1 MAMNNNFEEY
11 LDEIRTKLL
20 TSEADI
26 VEKPLNYG
34 RQLILTKGNDKAVLC
49 VYNGKKG
56 YKLVWGQ
63 QVNSLS
69 QLCQNI
75 LQQDQELKV
84 DLSVPRVIFQDW
96 PGFNGLW
103 IGSDESGKGDYFGPL
118 VVAAVC
124 LQEQEAKA
132 LIAAGVKDCKVLTD
146 KKVLAL
152 ATIIKNIAPNHC
164 VLTMK
169 PQVYNSRYAEIRA
182 QGLNLNALL
191 ANGHLNAIGGV
202 LKLRPECQWV
212 LIDQFT
218 REQVLLHQLQIN
230 YPGLRTVHQQPR
242 AEADIAVAAA
252 SVLARAGFLNC
263 MQELAKA
270 VGLEDLPKGAGP
282 QVNEVAQYLIRQH
295 GQKILGQ
302 IAKLH
307 FANTQTLKK

>member
-1 MAMNNNFEEY
+1 MNNNFEEY
-11 LDEIRTKLL
+11 IDEIKCKLL
-20 TSEADI
+20 TSEANI
-26 VEKPLNYG
+26 IEKPLNYG

-63 QVNSLS
+63 NVNGLS
-69 QLCQNI
+69 QLCQKI
-75 LQQDQELKV
+75 LQQDYKLKA
-84 DLSVPRVIFQDW
+84 DLNAPSIVFQDW

-103 IGSDESGKGDYFGPL
+103 TGSDESGKGDYFGPL

-124 LQEQEAKA
+124 LQEKEAKD
-132 LIAAGVKDCKVLTD
+132 LIAAGIKDCKVLTD

-152 ATIIKNIAPNHC
+152 ATIIKNVVPSHC
-164 VLTMK
+164 VLIMK
-169 PQVYNSRYAEIRA
+169 PQVYNFRYAEIRK

-191 ANGHLNAIGGV
+191 TNGHFNAISGV

-218 REQVLLHQLQIN
+218 REQVLLQKLQIK
-230 YPGLRTVHQQPR
+230 YPDLRTVHQQPR
-242 AEADIAVAAA
+242 AEVDIAVAAA

-282 QVNEVAQYLIRQH
+282 QVTEVAKDLIRKY
-295 GQKILGQ
+295 GQEILGQ

-307 FANTQTLKK
+307 FANTQALNR